1 MVSASRSGTRKTSS
15 VAKRKL
21 TRKLMGKL
29 PTIRSLASREC
40 PPGMISRKAYTR
52 KYSTAVRKQGFTV
65 RRRSTGKVY
74 RVYPKA
80 AGMYVESRCVKDLG
94 LPGKGPREGKGIGRL
109 RKGELKRYGYSFR
122 RSEAQ
127 RHAALQEAVRH
138 YGATG
143 VYRKLNAV
151 AKLTMRTIPSAAKTF
166 GEDRNWVRSRFGV

>member
-1 MVSASRSGTRKTSS
+1 MASPSRSSTRKTSS

-29 PTIRSLASREC
+29 PTIRSLRSREC
-40 PPGMISRKAYTR
+40 PPGMISRKAYIR

-65 RRRSTGKVY
+65 RRRSTGRVY

-80 AGMYVESRCVKDLG
+80 TGMYVESRCVKDLG
-94 LPGKGPREGKGIGRL
+94 LPGKGPREGKGVGPL

-127 RHAALQEAVRH
+127 RHAALQEAIKH
-138 YGATG
+138 YGALG
-143 VYRKLNAV
+143 VYRKLDAV
-151 AKLTMRTIPSAAKTF
+151 AKLTMRTIPSAARTF
-166 GEDRNWVRSRFGV
+166 GQDRNWVRAHFGI